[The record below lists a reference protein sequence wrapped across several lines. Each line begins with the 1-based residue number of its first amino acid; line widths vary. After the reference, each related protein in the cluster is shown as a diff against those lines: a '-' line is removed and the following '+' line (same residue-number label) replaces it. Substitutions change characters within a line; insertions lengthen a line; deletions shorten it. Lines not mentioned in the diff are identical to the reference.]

1 MNLLSIEFL
10 LTSLLFVFPFG
21 NLVRIP
27 IYHEVTILPSDIILG
42 LLLIVSLKKYL
53 RTKAILLLPEFKALL
68 FLVTI
73 LLMSL
78 LANLSY
84 LSGISLMVSILYLVR
99 FLFYT
104 QLLFVFRWVK
114 KDFREKFLIR
124 MLLVGG
130 VTMILGLLQYFF
142 VPDLRP
148 YIVYGWDKHYLR
160 LFGTFLDPNFFGIF
174 LVIYFFSLLG
184 WMQKTR
190 RSQRLLLVTL
200 MMTLVAVFLT
210 YSRSSYLA
218 LLGGGLVYFLVS
230 KQRRFLGIFLAIAL
244 VIFILIPK
252 NRASEGVN
260 LLRTASIQGRTDE
273 FNRAVIMIKRNPL
286 LGVGF
291 NSLRYAR
298 QRYGFTETINSENH
312 AAAGIPNSFLFITVA
327 AGLIGLGAY
336 LNVWRLIIQRI
347 HLQTNRLTR
356 SFLLASLT
364 ALFVSAL
371 FENSLFY
378 PLIMLW
384 IFPLLAIW

>member
-10 LTSLLFVFPFG
+10 LTSLLFVFPLG

-27 IYHEVTILPSDIILG
+27 IYQEVTILPSDIILG
-42 LLLIVSLKKYL
+42 LILIISLKKYWQE
-53 RTKAILLLPEFKALL
+53 RTIQLLSEFKALL
-68 FLVTI
+68 VLVTI
-73 LLMSL
+73 LLTSL

-84 LSGISLMVSILYLVR
+84 QSEISLMVSVLYIVR
-99 FLFYT
+99 FLLYT

-114 KDFREKFLIR
+114 KDFKEKFLIR
-124 MLLVGG
+124 MLLAGG
-130 VTMILGLLQYFF
+130 VTVVLGLLQYFF
-142 VPDLRP
+142 APDLRP
-148 YIVYGWDKHYLR
+148 YTVYGWDEHYRR

-174 LVIYFFSLLG
+174 LVMYFFSLLG
-184 WMQKTR
+184 WMQKVKKTPP
-190 RSQRLLLVTL
+190 LFLVTL
-200 MMTLVAVFLT
+200 IMTLVAVFLT

-218 LLGGGLVYFLVS
+218 LAGGGLVYFLLS
-230 KQRRFLGIFLAIAL
+230 KQRRFLGIFLVASL

-252 NRASEGVN
+252 NRSSEGVN

-273 FNRAVIMIKRNPL
+273 FNRAVIMIKDNPL

-291 NSLRYAR
+291 NSLRYVR

-312 AAAGIPNSFLFITVA
+312 AAAGIPNSFLFITVT
-327 AGLIGLGAY
+327 AGLLGLGAY

-347 HLQTNRLTR
+347 HLQTSRLTR
-356 SFLLASLT
+356 SLLLASLT
-364 ALFVSAL
+364 ALSISAL